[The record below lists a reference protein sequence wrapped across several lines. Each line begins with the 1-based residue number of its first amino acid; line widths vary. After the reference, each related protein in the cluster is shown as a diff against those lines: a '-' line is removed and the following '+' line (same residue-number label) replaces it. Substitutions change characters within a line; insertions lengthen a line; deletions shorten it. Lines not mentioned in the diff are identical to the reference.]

1 MADLEEHARAALRS
15 VGVTEPEIAD
25 FEKRVD
31 TPTRGLL
38 LYGSRAR
45 GDYLDHSDF
54 DVLRL
59 ARGDFHTYKV
69 RRLSVSA
76 YTAEQLAGASGTLF
90 GTHLLRDGRVLFDPA
105 GELAEALSRIA
116 PATPD
121 ALLATVRRYSMILDL
136 PASERSGHLPGL
148 VRLTRYLLRT
158 AVYARAMLQG
168 KPCFSVRELAIR
180 FDDPALTTL
189 LASDPDLLAPASL
202 ALLDELTSRLVAI
215 VGPLPHNRFG
225 SLAAIATG
233 MWDEDRNLAALA
245 VRAGSEDEDDGD
257 NLDYSDL
264 PKVLL

>member
-1 MADLEEHARAALRS
+1 MADLEEDARAALRS
-15 VGVTEPEIAD
+15 AGVTEQEIAD

-59 ARGDFHTYKV
+59 ARGDFHTFKL
-69 RRLSVSA
+69 RRLSVST
-76 YTAEQLAGASGTLF
+76 YTAEQLGGASGTLF

-105 GELAEALSRIA
+105 GELAEALSLIA
-116 PATPD
+116 PATPG

-158 AVYARAMLQG
+158 AVYAKAMLQG

-180 FDDPALTTL
+180 FDDPALATL
-189 LASDPDLLAPASL
+189 LASDTDLLAPASP
-202 ALLDELTSRLVAI
+202 ALMDELTSRLVAI
-215 VGPLPHNRFG
+215 VGPLPYNRFG
-225 SLAAIATG
+225 SLAATATG
-233 MWDEDRNLAALA
+233 MWDGDRNLAALA
-245 VRAGSEDEDDGD
+245 VRAGSEDDDD
-257 NLDYSDL
+257 ADSLDYSDL

>member
-1 MADLEEHARAALRS
+1 MALRN
-15 VGVTEPEIAD
+15 VGVTAQEIAD
-25 FEKRVD
+25 FERRVD

-59 ARGDFHTYKV
+59 ARGDFHTFKA
-69 RRLSVSA
+69 RRLSVST
-76 YTAEQLAGASGTLF
+76 YSGEQLRGASDTLF
-90 GTHLLRDGRVLFDPA
+90 GTHLVRDGRVLFDPE
-105 GELAEALSRIA
+105 GELAEALDQIV
-116 PATPD
+116 PATPN
-121 ALLATVRRYSMILDL
+121 ALLANVRRYSMILDL
-136 PASERSGHLPGL
+136 PTSELSGHLPGI

-168 KPCFSVRELAIR
+168 RPCFSVRELAIR
-180 FDDPALTTL
+180 FDDPALATL
-189 LASDPDLLAPASL
+189 LASDTELLAPVSP

-225 SLAAIATG
+225 SLAATAIAV
-233 MWDEDRNLAALA
+233 WDTDRNLAALA
-245 VRAGSEDEDDGD
+245 VRAGSEGEDDAD
-257 NLDYSDL
+257 SLDYSDL